1 MKHLK
6 FASLVALSMAIG
18 GGYALAQTAPSS
30 TDPASQEQPP
40 AAARTPARGRAI
52 ARRRR
57 SPERLPGK
65 AKTMKVHHLN
75 CGTMRPFGGKLVTGR
90 GSYFGTAELVC
101 HVLLLETDDGLTLVD
116 SGMGVDDVRTPDETL
131 ARAWRLLSRPVLDE
145 RETALRQV
153 EALGFA
159 AADVRT
165 VVLTHLDLDHGGGL
179 RDFPHAEVHV
189 SAEDLATATRP
200 GKSGNDRFRYPD
212 GQWRHGPR
220 WVPHETTGE
229 TWFGFSGVR
238 EVGPDV
244 LLVPLFGHTHGHTGV
259 AVRTGDRWLLLS
271 SSLLTALTGLALY
284 RLAWRHFGATVAALA
299 VLAFA
304 IKSGWRW
311 AALASGLG

>member
-1 MKHLK
+1 
-6 FASLVALSMAIG
+6 
-18 GGYALAQTAPSS
+18 
-30 TDPASQEQPP
+30 
-40 AAARTPARGRAI
+40 
-52 ARRRR
+52 
-57 SPERLPGK
+57 
-65 AKTMKVHHLN
+65 MKVHHLN
-75 CGTMRPFGGKLVTGR
+75 CGTMRPFGGTLVTGR

-131 ARAWRLLSRPVLDE
+131 ARAWRLMSRPTLDE

-153 EALGFA
+153 EALGFT

-189 SAEDLATATRP
+189 SAEELAAATRP

-220 WVPHETTGE
+220 WTPHETTGE

-259 AVRTGDRWLLLS
+259 AVRTGDRWLLHAGDSYFHHAELQPQPHCPPI
-271 SSLLTALTGLALY
+271 LTYMQKRMEVRRDL
-284 RLAWRHFGATVAALA
+284 RLANQDRLRELVRDHGDEVDVFSAHDATELRRHQGVHA
-299 VLAFA
+299 
-304 IKSGWRW
+304 
-311 AALASGLG
+311 